1 MPWFN
6 SSVILSFFL
15 ASSTEWFF
23 DFVVFRDIGWNA
35 GHILQNEIACYIMSA
50 ISLFLCFWLYQ
61 ISLLDFI
68 NFYIYLSLQKAS
80 LFWFSEEFVS

>member
-1 MPWFN
+1 MIQFKCY
-6 SSVILSFFL
+6 SVIFL

-23 DFVVFRDIGWNA
+23 DFVVFRDIGWNV
-35 GHILQNEIACYIMSA
+35 GHILQNEIACYIMSL

-68 NFYIYLSLQKAS
+68 NFYIYLSLEKAS
-80 LFWFSEEFVS
+80 LFWFLEEFVS